1 MIKPLKFF
9 QMLCHE
15 AVFKINDFEK
25 NDIYQKLVDDYT
37 IYYCDKDVD
46 IKKINIGDLYFVEK
60 MLNYS
65 FHFASEDLW
74 EEKNGFKYFKII
86 KQKYNNEYWYL
97 GKPFFE
103 KFQLIFDYDN
113 KKIGLYSKIFSDNDV
128 NDDKNN
134 GQNIIIYILI
144 ILGLSIII
152 VGLIFLIIKIYK
164 KFPKKKKANEL
175 IDDNYVY
182 ESTEIN

>member
-1 MIKPLKFF
+1 MPD
-9 QMLCHE
+9 E
-15 AVFKINDFEK
+15 
-25 NDIYQKLVDDYT
+25 YT
-37 IYYCDKDVD
+37 IFYCDKDVD
-46 IKKINIGDLYFVEK
+46 VSKIGIGDLSFIDK
-60 MLNYS
+60 TTNYS
-65 FHFASEDLW
+65 FIFNSDSLW
-74 EEKNGFKYFKII
+74 EEKNGYKYFKII
-86 KQKYNNEYWYL
+86 KHEFYNDDWYF
-97 GKPFFE
+97 GKPFFQ
-103 KFQLIFDYDN
+103 KYQLIFDYDN

>member
-1 MIKPLKFF
+1 
-9 QMLCHE
+9 
-15 AVFKINDFEK
+15 
-25 NDIYQKLVDDYT
+25 
-37 IYYCDKDVD
+37 
-46 IKKINIGDLYFVEK
+46 

-65 FHFASEDLW
+65 FHFTSEDLW
-74 EEKNGFKYFKII
+74 GEKNGFKYLKII
-86 KQKYNNEYWYL
+86 KQKYNNEYWFL

-103 KFQLIFDYDN
+103 KYQLVFDYDN
-113 KKIGLYSKIFSDNDV
+113 KKIGLYSKIFSDNDI
-128 NDDKNN
+128 NEDKNN
-134 GQNIIIYILI
+134 GHNIIIYVLI
-144 ILGLSIII
+144 IIGLSIII

>member
-1 MIKPLKFF
+1 M
-9 QMLCHE
+9 
-15 AVFKINDFEK
+15 
-25 NDIYQKLVDDYT
+25 
-37 IYYCDKDVD
+37 
-46 IKKINIGDLYFVEK
+46 
-60 MLNYS
+60 
-65 FHFASEDLW
+65 
-74 EEKNGFKYFKII
+74 
-86 KQKYNNEYWYL
+86 
-97 GKPFFE
+97 
-103 KFQLIFDYDN
+103 IFDYDN

-128 NDDKNN
+128 NDDKNS

-182 ESTEIN
+182 GSTEIN